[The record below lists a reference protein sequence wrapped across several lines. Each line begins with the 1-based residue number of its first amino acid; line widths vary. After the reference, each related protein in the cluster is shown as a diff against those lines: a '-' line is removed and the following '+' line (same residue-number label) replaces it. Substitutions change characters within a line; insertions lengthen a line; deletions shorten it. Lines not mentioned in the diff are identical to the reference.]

1 MTQTASAAASAT
13 IPPLCLNAFNGSAF
27 LGEKENLRGWID
39 GAAAAG
45 MPLLGPDAF
54 TLGQWTEQGHTLPAL
69 AQHMRDAGV
78 GCGTI
83 AASAMLDGGPHALPM
98 LMQAADAADALG
110 ARFLQVNMDGTG
122 HAARQAA
129 LEQAV
134 TALDGRGLTLAIE
147 YMPQTGL
154 NSVSETVAL
163 ARHVGTDKAGA
174 MIDIW
179 HHSHGPDDWDA
190 LTAVPLDAI
199 AYIELD
205 DALPDPG
212 DDLIHEMIN
221 RRTFP
226 GEGRFDVPRFLSI
239 MAGKGYSGMVSVE
252 VLNAEW
258 RERPVADFAR
268 HCQKSSA
275 AFWQAPSSA

>member
-163 ARHVGTDKAGA
+163 ARHVGTDKAERRAGKLA
-174 MIDIW
+174 QIDILAQR
-179 HHSHGPDDWDA
+179 HAAGMNREDLAPSAFIGHTDHDLTVETARTPQCLVDRQFLGGPRTDD
-190 LTAVPLDAI
+190 
-199 AYIELD
+199 
-205 DALPDPG
+205 
-212 DDLIHEMIN
+212 
-221 RRTFP
+221 
-226 GEGRFDVPRFLSI
+226 
-239 MAGKGYSGMVSVE
+239 
-252 VLNAEW
+252 VL
-258 RERPVADFAR
+258 
-268 HCQKSSA
+268 CSA
-275 AFWQAPSSA
+275 ADLCSLGAVFRA